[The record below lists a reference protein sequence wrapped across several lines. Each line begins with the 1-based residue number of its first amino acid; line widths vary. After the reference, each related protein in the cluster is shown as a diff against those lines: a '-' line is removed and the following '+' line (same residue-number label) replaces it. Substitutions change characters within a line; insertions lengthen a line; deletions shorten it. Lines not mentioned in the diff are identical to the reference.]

1 MQIYNIKLYNANIL
15 LKILHK
21 TIKYFFIKMEVSIN
35 QRLKEFRKLQKMSQV
50 DFAAGLG
57 LGQVAYSNIESGRNG
72 ISEAVLLKLITIYNI
87 SPTWLYTG
95 IGEMT
100 LNISNLQGNL
110 NILTDIEKLNGN
122 VVQGDG
128 VIQVGTEQKNAS
140 KPLVGLEAL
149 AELQQK
155 LIAKEEIIREKDKR
169 IEELQKHNTF
179 LQSLIIK

>member
-1 MQIYNIKLYNANIL
+1 
-15 LKILHK
+15 
-21 TIKYFFIKMEVSIN
+21 MEVTAN
-35 QRLKEFRKLQKMSQV
+35 QRLKEFRKLQEMSQK
-50 DFAAGLG
+50 DFAASLE
-57 LGQVAYSNIESGRNG
+57 LGQVAYSDIERGKNT
-72 ISEAVLLKLITIYNI
+72 ISEPVLLKLITIYKM

-110 NILTDIEKLNGN
+110 NILTDIEKLDGN

-128 VIQVGTEQKNAS
+128 VIKVGIEEKKAS
-140 KPLVGLEAL
+140 NPLVGLEAL

-155 LIAKEEIIREKDKR
+155 LIAKEEVIREKDKR

>member
-1 MQIYNIKLYNANIL
+1 MNYF
-15 LKILHK
+15 LKMY
-21 TIKYFFIKMEVSIN
+21 KYPDN
-35 QRLKEFRKLQKMSQV
+35 QRLKQFREYLKISQG
-50 DFAAGLG
+50 DFAKSIGLQQG
-57 LGQVAYSNIESGRNG
+57 SYSDIERGKSS
-72 ISEAVLLKLITIYNI
+72 ISQDVITKIISIYNMN
-87 SPTWLYTG
+87 PTWFYTG

-100 LNISNLQGNL
+100 LNISNLQNL

-128 VIQVGTEQKNAS
+128 VIKVGIEEKNAS

-155 LIAKEEIIREKDKR
+155 LIAKEEVIREKDKR